1 MNTREMLDTTGPV
14 LDRLTAAREAIEKL
28 QIIQAQLVH
37 EARYEQLPWSHIGE
51 ALGISKQA
59 AQQRYSR

>member
-1 MNTREMLDTTGPV
+1 MNTGEMLDTTTPV
-14 LDRLTAAREAIEKL
+14 LDRLTAAREAIAEL
-28 QIIQAQLVH
+28 HIIQAQLVH
-37 EARYEQLPWSHIGE
+37 EARYEELPWSYIGE